1 MGPSPLGWGGGPFSA
16 KGEEMADVSVEKR
29 FRGSVRLVTLHL
41 WRIAKST
48 DVEEGF
54 RAARGLKMFNE
65 ENESFVRSCFEL
77 DKQLEAGSEPAQ
89 PITIDMVDELQAC
102 AIRLNSAD
110 PA

>member
-1 MGPSPLGWGGGPFSA
+1 
-16 KGEEMADVSVEKR
+16 MADVPVEKR

-54 RAARGLKMFNE
+54 EAARDLKMFSP
-65 ENESFVRSCFEL
+65 ENEAFVRRCFGL
-77 DKQLEAGSEPAQ
+77 DEELEAAREPSEP
-89 PITIDMVDELQAC
+89 ITLDMVNELQAC

>member
-1 MGPSPLGWGGGPFSA
+1 
-16 KGEEMADVSVEKR
+16 MAEVPVEKR

-54 RAARGLKMFNE
+54 KTARDLKMFNA
-65 ENESFVRSCFEL
+65 ENESFVRACFEL
-77 DKQLEAGSEPAQ
+77 DKQLEAGGEPSR
-89 PITIDMVDELQAC
+89 PITIDMVNELQAC

>member
-1 MGPSPLGWGGGPFSA
+1 
-16 KGEEMADVSVEKR
+16 MADVPVEKR

-54 RAARGLKMFNE
+54 KAARELKMFSS
-65 ENESFVRSCFEL
+65 ENEAFVRRCFSL
-77 DKQLEAGSEPAQ
+77 DEALEAGGEPSEP
-89 PITIDMVDELQAC
+89 ITLDMLNELQAC

>member
-1 MGPSPLGWGGGPFSA
+1 M
-16 KGEEMADVSVEKR
+16 
-29 FRGSVRLVTLHL
+29 VTLHL

-48 DVEEGF
+48 DIEEGF
-54 RAARGLKMFNE
+54 KAARDLKMFNK

-77 DKQLEAGSEPAQ
+77 DKQLEAGAEPSQ
-89 PITIDMVDELQAC
+89 PITIDMVNELQAC

>member
-1 MGPSPLGWGGGPFSA
+1 
-16 KGEEMADVSVEKR
+16 MAEVPVEKR

-48 DVEEGF
+48 DIEEGF
-54 RAARGLKMFNE
+54 NAARDLKMFNA

-77 DKQLEAGSEPAQ
+77 DKQLEAGDEPSQ
-89 PITIDMVDELQAC
+89 PITIDMVNELQAC